1 MQSELLIDSINK
13 SYNNKN
19 ILKDIYLKLNT
30 GDIIGLLGRNGC
42 GKSTL
47 LKIIFGTLDAE
58 SKFISI
64 NDVVC
69 DSAFKNKNIKLLPQ
83 NDFLPK
89 NLKVLSVIKLYC
101 NKTYIDSIIN
111 DKIIKRIYK
120 TKIRNISGGELRYL
134 ETKLLF
140 NIESDFIL
148 LDEPF
153 NGVSP
158 ILIEEIKKVIIEKS
172 KIRGIILTDH
182 DYRNVLSVANKIYL
196 MKNGS
201 MKEMKT
207 KDELKEYGYI
217 PK

>member
-19 ILKDIYLKLNT
+19 VLKDIYLKINI
-30 GDIIGLLGRNGC
+30 GDTIGLLGRNGC

-58 SKFISI
+58 SKFIRI

-69 DSAFKNKNIKLLPQ
+69 NSTFKNKNIKLLPQ

-89 NLKVLSVIKLYC
+89 SLKVLNVIKLYC
-101 NKTYIDSIIN
+101 NKTHIDSIIK
-111 DKIIKRIYK
+111 DKIIRRIYE

-134 ETKLLF
+134 EIKLLF
-140 NIESDFIL
+140 NMESDFIL

-158 ILIEEIKKVIIEKS
+158 VLIEEIKKIIIEKS
-172 KIRGIILTDH
+172 KTKGIILTDH
-182 DYRNVLSVANKIYL
+182 DYRNVLAVANKIYL

>member
-1 MQSELLIDSINK
+1 MQNELLVDSINK
-13 SYNNKN
+13 SYDNKH
-19 ILKDIYLKLNT
+19 ILKDIYLKVKT

-47 LKIIFGTLDAE
+47 LKIIFGTLEAE
-58 SKFISI
+58 SKFIRI
-64 NDVVC
+64 NNTVY

-89 NLKVLSVIKLYC
+89 NLKVLNVIKLYC
-101 NKTYIDSIIN
+101 NKTHIDSIIN
-111 DKIIKRIYK
+111 DKIIERIYK
-120 TKIRNISGGELRYL
+120 TKIKNISGGELRYL
-134 ETKLLF
+134 EIKLIF
-140 NIESDFIL
+140 NIDSDFIL

-158 ILIEEIKKVIIEKS
+158 ILIEETKKVIIEKS
-172 KIRGIILTDH
+172 KTTGVILTDH
-182 DYRNVLSVANKIYL
+182 DYRNVISVANKIYL

-207 KDELKEYGYI
+207 NDELKEYGYI
-217 PK
+217 PT

>member
-1 MQSELLIDSINK
+1 MQNELFIDSINK
-13 SYNNKN
+13 SYNNKH
-19 ILKDIYLKLNT
+19 ILKDIYLKVNT
-30 GDIIGLLGRNGC
+30 GDIIGLLGSNGC

-47 LKIIFGTLDAE
+47 LRIIFGTLDAE
-58 SKFISI
+58 SKFIRV
-64 NDVVC
+64 NNVVC
-69 DSAFKNKNIKLLPQ
+69 NSAFKNKNIKLLPQ
-83 NDFLPK
+83 YDFLPK
-89 NLKVLSVIKLYC
+89 DLEVLNVIKLYC
-101 NKTYIDSIIN
+101 DKTHIDSIVN
-111 DKIIKRIYK
+111 DKTIERIYK
-120 TKIRNISGGELRYL
+120 TKIKNISGGELRYL
-134 ETKLLF
+134 EIKLLF

-172 KIRGIILTDH
+172 KTRGIILTDH

>member
-1 MQSELLIDSINK
+1 V
-13 SYNNKN
+13 
-19 ILKDIYLKLNT
+19 NT

-47 LKIIFGTLDAE
+47 LRIIFGTLEAE
-58 SKFISI
+58 SKFIRI
-64 NDVVC
+64 NNVVY

-89 NLKVLSVIKLYC
+89 NLKVLNVIKLYC
-101 NKTYIDSIIN
+101 RKTCIDSIIN
-111 DKIIKRIYK
+111 DKIIQRIYK
-120 TKIRNISGGELRYL
+120 TKINNISGGELRYL
-134 ETKLLF
+134 EIKLLF

-158 ILIEEIKKVIIEKS
+158 VLIEEIKKAIIAKS
-172 KIRGIILTDH
+172 KTTGIILTDH

-201 MKEMKT
+201 IKELKT
-207 KDELKEYGYI
+207 KDELKEYSYI